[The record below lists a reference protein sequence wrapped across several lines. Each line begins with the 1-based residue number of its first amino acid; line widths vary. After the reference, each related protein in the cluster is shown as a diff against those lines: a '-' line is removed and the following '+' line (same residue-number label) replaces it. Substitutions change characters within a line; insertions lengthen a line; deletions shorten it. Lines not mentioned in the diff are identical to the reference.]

1 MWRRCVKLKGADN
14 YPCWNDI
21 YLLSEVLGMLMLLL
35 LLLLVLLLILLLFL
49 LLRIPFECYAQDRGV
64 IYDMS
69 RPD

>member
-1 MWRRCVKLKGADN
+1 
-14 YPCWNDI
+14 
-21 YLLSEVLGMLMLLL
+21 MLLL

-64 IYDMS
+64 IYDKS